1 MRNYSRAALWIGI
14 YLLLVTAPLIV
25 LLTGEM
31 PPGVEFWWDFAMALG
46 FAGIAMMGVQFVLT
60 ARFRR
65 ASAPFGI
72 DIVYYFHRYL
82 AIIAL
87 FVVLAHFLIIWVAYD
102 EALGDTFDPR
112 YAPWELTMGR
122 AALGLF
128 ALAVVTSQWRELL
141 RLEYGLW
148 RYLHVAFATFGFAAA
163 IAHIVGVG
171 YYTEAPGKRAL
182 WLAATLFWIGL
193 LVWVR
198 LVKPWRQLSQPWRV
212 EEVRPE
218 RGDAWTLALRPD
230 GHSGL
235 ASFMPGQFAW
245 LTLRASPFALREHPF
260 SISSAPEALPRL
272 ELTIKALGDFTGTI
286 ETVKP
291 GELAFLDGP
300 YGVFSV
306 DRYADAPGFAAIVG
320 GVGITPVISMLR
332 SLAARGDPR
341 PFWLIYANGNWDDV
355 IMREELDALRDK
367 MDLRLVHVLEK
378 APDGWEGETG
388 YVNKDMLERHLPSDQ
403 RQGVYYFLCGPP
415 PMVKA
420 VEDGLAQL
428 DVPSD
433 HVKVEIF
440 NLV

>member
-46 FAGIAMMGVQFVLT
+46 FAGMAMMGVQFALT

-122 AALGLF
+122 AALVLF
-128 ALAVVTSQWRELL
+128 ALAVITSQWRELL

-148 RYLHVAFATFGFAAA
+148 RYSHVAFATFGFAAA
-163 IAHIVGVG
+163 VAHIVGVG

-182 WLAATLFWIGL
+182 WLAN
-193 LVWVR
+193 LVLDRAAGVGARGQAVDASSASPTASMKSGPSAAMHGRCLAARRSPGARQLHAGPVR
-198 LVKPWRQLSQPWRV
+198 L
-212 EEVRPE
+212 
-218 RGDAWTLALRPD
+218 AHLAR
-230 GHSGL
+230 L
-235 ASFMPGQFAW
+235 AVCLA
-245 LTLRASPFALREHPF
+245 RAPVFDLLG
-260 SISSAPEALPRL
+260 PEALPRL
-272 ELTIKALGDFTGTI
+272 EFTIKSLGDFHRHHR
-286 ETVKP
+286 TVKP
-291 GELAFLDGP
+291 GELAYLDGP
-300 YGVFSV
+300 YGVFST

-332 SLAARGDPR
+332 SLAARGDKR
-341 PFWLIYANGNWDDV
+341 PFWLIYANGNWDEV
-355 IMREELDALRDK
+355 IMREESRRFATR
-367 MDLRLVHVLEK
+367 
-378 APDGWEGETG
+378 W
-388 YVNKDMLERHLPSDQ
+388 
-403 RQGVYYFLCGPP
+403 
-415 PMVKA
+415 
-420 VEDGLAQL
+420 
-428 DVPSD
+428 
-433 HVKVEIF
+433 I
-440 NLV
+440 